1 MNKPSTQEK
10 PEILLATWA
19 GRCGPGYWG
28 DKEFPSHDNQ
38 STSLW
43 LSLRGVVP
51 GDPYS
56 SMYPVCRALGDLG
69 LYVWLDIH
77 GTVSIDLRL
86 HDAGSLTLA
95 EGEQR
100 MKLLRRLHRK
110 GKAYPFGGFARG
122 AAVQAE
128 LSRALAALGIRRSL
142 VYRGIHTAETYEG
155 VGLAIER
162 IAASLQERLVRM
174 KESCT
179 A

>member
-1 MNKPSTQEK
+1 MNKSTKEK

-19 GRCGPGYWG
+19 GHCGPSYWG
-28 DKEFPSHDNQ
+28 DKDFPSHDNQ
-38 STSLW
+38 STSFW
-43 LSLRGVVP
+43 LSLRGMLP

-56 SMYPVCRALGDLG
+56 YMNQECRVIGDLG
-69 LYVWLDIH
+69 LYVWLDTR

-95 EGEQR
+95 EVEQR
-100 MKLLRRLHRK
+100 MKLLRGLHRK
-110 GKAYPFGGFARG
+110 GKAYPFNGFARG
-122 AAVQAE
+122 TGVQAE

-142 VYRGIHTAETYEG
+142 VYHGINMAETYEA

-162 IAASLQERLVRM
+162 IAASLQERLGRM
-174 KESCT
+174 KQRCT